1 MKKYIFAYLLLI
13 LLFMVGCQNSKPQ
26 EYMDE
31 STYESPFDK
40 NTIVMFYGLNSSSA
54 RIDDI
59 EKIKELT
66 ELVNKAEFIKCTDT
80 IDPLLYLS
88 IQFYEKEGVRSYHI
102 DKNNIIKLSD
112 GTFAKAKNINFDMLY
127 SIYKDYQTK
136 INVK

>member
-1 MKKYIFAYLLLI
+1 MKKYIFVYLLLI
-13 LLFMVGCQNSKPQ
+13 LLFMGGCQSSEVQ
-26 EYMDE
+26 EDMDE
-31 STYESPFDK
+31 STDK
-40 NTIVMFYGLNSSSA
+40 GTIVIGYGLNSFA
-54 RIDDI
+54 AVIDDI

-66 ELVNKAEFIKCTDT
+66 ELFNKAEFIKCTDK
-80 IDPLLYLS
+80 IDLLLSLS
-88 IQFYEKEGVRSYHI
+88 IQFYEKEGVRTYYI